1 VHRQIAYG
9 VFGLLAVFLALSA
22 HPTFGQ
28 SGGTVTATVQ
38 VQAAACITI
47 SPTSFTYTAA
57 GLSPSGSLTITN
69 PSGTKPTVTSCSAGS
84 QNFVARGNSATGG
97 GFTWTLTNALD
108 CSTGT
113 QTNEYRHQLNTSTG
127 SSISLT
133 TTDQTWE
140 MAVPAGNNRTL
151 DGRLTMPCTGSN
163 GVGQTMSMP
172 IIVTAVVQ

>member
-1 VHRQIAYG
+1 MHRLLAYG
-9 VFGLLAVFLALSA
+9 VFGLLAVGLALSA
-22 HPTFGQ
+22 RTTFGQ

-47 SPTSFTYTAA
+47 NPSSFTYAAA
-57 GLSPSGSLTITN
+57 GLSTASSPTVTSPSG
-69 PSGTKPTVTSCSAGS
+69 PKPTVTSCSSAA
-84 QNFVARGNSATGG
+84 QNFAARGGSATGSG
-97 GFTWTLTNALD
+97 ATWTLTSTLD
-108 CSTGT
+108 CGT
-113 QTNEYRHQLNTSTG
+113 NPANEYRHQLTTSTG

-140 MAVPAGNNRTL
+140 MAVPASNNRIL

-172 IIVTAVVQ
+172 IVLTAIVQ